1 MSTEIADRIEQA
13 GKLLNE
19 TIDSTGYGL
28 ISYFDRTVNTMYV
41 NRSYSPEWTGTC
53 KVYTDE
59 SKITDLFSKLM
70 WKCYQQYLNVT
81 SIAIFRT
88 EYTMLWA
95 QIGSS
100 IPPFGIYHIENF
112 YGEIP
117 CTGRNPRPISGDY
130 SEYLKDS
137 IVEAFGNKKVEQVPA
152 ILLYGF
158 GAVTFADSIERAVA
172 LARCLK
178 TVSMTAWNQMALH
191 KVQYIDYSVMNYF
204 HAQFSGEKEPYMVEL
219 DTEKE
224 CDPEGRQVEKN

>member
-13 GKLLNE
+13 GNVLNG

-28 ISYFDRTVNTMYV
+28 ISCFDKAAKTMYV
-41 NRSYSPEWTGTC
+41 NRSYSPEWTGTG

-59 SKITDLFSKLM
+59 NEITDLFSRLM
-70 WKCYQQYLNVT
+70 WKCYQQYPTVN
-81 SIAIFRT
+81 SIAVFRT

-95 QIGSS
+95 QIGRS

-117 CTGRNPRPISGDY
+117 CTERNPQPISGDY
-130 SEYLKDS
+130 SEYLKNS
-137 IVEAFGNKKVEQVPA
+137 IVEAFGNKRIEQVPA

-158 GAVTFADSIERAVA
+158 GAVTFADSVEKAIA

-178 TVSMTAWNQMALH
+178 TVAMTAWNQMALH

-204 HAQFSGEKEPYMVEL
+204 HARFSGEREPYMVEL
-219 DTEKE
+219 DMEKR
-224 CDPEGRQVEKN
+224 CDPEKN